1 VLNEYIVL
9 DLETTGLSKHQH
21 KITEIAAVKVK
32 NNKIKDEF
40 HTLVNPCTPIPSFI
54 TRLTGISNEM
64 VQSAPKVNKVLPH
77 FLNFLED
84 NVIVAHC
91 ATFDHGFISANT
103 AKYLNKIFN
112 NEKICTRKLA
122 TRLLPQLPSKK
133 LSSICE
139 HFNIQNLRAHRAMTD
154 VLATNEVFSNFLKT
168 LNKAEIK
175 TKEDIIKFES
185 LPVYKAYK
193 LIYNNL

>member
-1 VLNEYIVL
+1 MLNEYIVL
-9 DLETTGLSKHQH
+9 DLETTGLSKHRHQ
-21 KITEIAAVKVK
+21 ITEIAAVKVK

-54 TRLTGISNEM
+54 TRLTGITNEM
-64 VQSAPKVNKVLPH
+64 VQSAPKAGKVLPH

-91 ATFDHGFISANT
+91 ATFDHGFISANA
-103 AKYLNKIFN
+103 AKHLNKVFN

-133 LSSICE
+133 LSAICE
-139 HFNIQNLRAHRAMTD
+139 HLNVQNQRAHRAMTD
-154 VLATNEVFSNFLKT
+154 VLATNEVFSNFLNT

-175 TKEDIIKFES
+175 TKEEILKFES
-185 LPVYKAYK
+185 MPVPKAYRLVYNK
-193 LIYNNL
+193 L

>member
-1 VLNEYIVL
+1 MLNEYIVL
-9 DLETTGLSKHQH
+9 DLETTGLSKHKHQ
-21 KITEIAAVKVK
+21 ITEIAAVKVK
-32 NNKIKDEF
+32 DNKIKDEF

-54 TRLTGISNEM
+54 TRITGITNEM

-91 ATFDHGFISANT
+91 ATFDYGFISANT
-103 AKYLNKIFN
+103 TKHLNKLFN

-139 HFNIQNLRAHRAMTD
+139 HLDITNLQAHRAMTD
-154 VLATNEVFSNFLKT
+154 VLATNEVFSHFLGK
-168 LNKAEIK
+168 LNQAEIK
-175 TKEDIIKFES
+175 TKEEILKFES
-185 LPVYKAYK
+185 MPVAKAYR
-193 LIYNNL
+193 LVYNNL